1 MFRRRRPLGWLHY
14 CRELFWPKAGW
25 RRVVLYLKHRVFR
38 LRASSYSIAVGF
50 SCGVAMSFTPLVG
63 LHFLIAALLSWP
75 LRGNIIAAAL
85 GTMIGNPI
93 TFPIMWGASYQ
104 LGVMMLGKPPV
115 VAADGST
122 GIMAA
127 IEKMGDNSLLTNV
140 VDITG
145 PWMLGSMITGPC
157 AAVIAFVIVRFGVAA
172 YRKRRPA
179 ELLERHRARKA
190 ARQAEKQLEKQAGIS
205 NPAE

>member
-1 MFRRRRPLGWLHY
+1 MFRRRQPLGWFHY
-14 CRELFWPKAGW
+14 CKELFWPKAGW
-25 RRVVLYLKHRVFR
+25 RRVITYLKHRVFR

-63 LHFLIAALLSWP
+63 LHFIIAAILSWP

-93 TFPIMWGASYQ
+93 TFPIMWGASYK
-104 LGVMMLGKPPV
+104 LGILLLGKPPV
-115 VAADGST
+115 VGPDGST

-127 IEKMGDNSLLTNV
+127 IEQMGENTLLTNV
-140 VDITG
+140 VEITG

-157 AAVIAFVIVRFGVAA
+157 AAVVAFVLVKFGVRA
-172 YRKRRPA
+172 YRKRRLA
-179 ELLERHRARKA
+179 ELLKRHRALKA
-190 ARQAEKQLEKQAGIS
+190 ARQLDKQVQLSK
-205 NPAE
+205 PAE